1 MISIGIIED
10 NKELMSNYCEYFDL
24 QKDFSV
30 VFRFPDV
37 ETFLVQ
43 YKHETPVDIVLLDI
57 NLPGMTGVESIHLIR
72 KMIPAAK
79 IIMLTA
85 YLEEEQITGSLT
97 EGASGYLVK
106 TNTLSFI
113 GESIRDTMKGGNA
126 VSPEAISKL
135 VAYFNNKSVSVI
147 RSLLSPREFEI
158 ALLVT
163 EGLSYKEVAQRLN
176 ISAQTVNQH
185 LKKIYTKTNV
195 NSKTELAS
203 RILKK

>member
-1 MISIGIIED
+1 
-10 NKELMSNYCEYFDL
+10 
-24 QKDFSV
+24 
-30 VFRFPDV
+30 
-37 ETFLVQ
+37 
-43 YKHETPVDIVLLDI
+43 
-57 NLPGMTGVESIHLIR
+57 
-72 KMIPAAK
+72 
-79 IIMLTA
+79 
-85 YLEEEQITGSLT
+85 
-97 EGASGYLVK
+97 
-106 TNTLSFI
+106 
-113 GESIRDTMKGGNA
+113 
-126 VSPEAISKL
+126 
-135 VAYFNNKSVSVI
+135 VI